1 MVNLLLGQD
10 GLNVIVIQR
19 QILLKQ
25 SWEITMGFNQQY
37 SDIQ

>member
-1 MVNLLLGQD
+1 MMNLLPGQD
-10 GLNVIVIQR
+10 GLDVIVIQR

-25 SWEITMGFNQQY
+25 GWEITLGFVQQY